1 MLLWKRACLFLR
13 AQYCKH
19 LGGVGSSPPFACGSP
34 VQALVSSCAR
44 AEGGLVTVLGTWH
57 DALLQGSSDSPA
69 ASSFSIVK
77 KPAPEEVH
85 IVISWLRAVYTLTEN
100 CSVIAESQRHQRSPL
115 CPLSSSWTGCTPTR
129 CTSGCP
135 FSSIQN
141 CSAWSIP
148 GTILNTWEILGKE
161 HLGES
166 SKQGKRPVCE
176 SSLSGGAWE
185 KLAAGQPLIWALEI
199 IHSFTQTKIKR
210 MCTKWYAQ
218 AWRTVSALHCFLL
231 VFVKL
236 LSQMTLLFFSLVD
249 IMSYSHTKV
258 WCKSLAI
265 FVITV
270 FAKSIACDMWPIVKF
285 LHFPV
290 FANCQCVVSST
301 ITPTLASNYHRRQC
315 VMLQLGPDP
324 VSIWFSGQTKPK
336 QKSPKNPTHLGQ

>member
-1 MLLWKRACLFLR
+1 MPC
-13 AQYCKH
+13 CK
-19 LGGVGSSPPFACGSP
+19 
-34 VQALVSSCAR
+34 ALS
-44 AEGGLVTVLGTWH
+44 T
-57 DALLQGSSDSPA
+57 ALLHLPFPSW
-69 ASSFSIVK
+69 K

-85 IVISWLRAVYTLTEN
+85 VVISWWRAVYTLTEN
-100 CSVIAESQRHQRSPL
+100 RSVIAESQRHRRSPL

-166 SKQGKRPVCE
+166 SKQGKWPVCE

-185 KLAAGQPLIWALEI
+185 NLAVGQPLIWALEI
-199 IHSFTQTKIKR
+199 IHSFTQTKIKC
-210 MCTKWYAQ
+210 MCTKWYTQ
-218 AWRTVSALHCFLL
+218 AWRTVSAVHCFLL

-236 LSQMTLLFFSLVD
+236 LSQKTLLFFSLVD

-290 FANCQCVVSST
+290 FANCQCVVSSI